1 MIDGIDPSWMA
12 LLPPLVAIL
21 LAFLT
26 QRVLLALS
34 CSIIVGGIVLAVEQ
48 HSLRGL
54 NIFEHFV
61 LPALWT
67 KSFANIL
74 VIYLGCLGTI
84 IGMWNKTGG
93 ALFFAEWLGR
103 KMVSGPRSAM
113 LFSWLV
119 GLIFHQGGTISTVLA
134 GTTLKPVNDR
144 YRVSH
149 EELSYVVDSTASPIA
164 TIIPFNAWPM
174 YVAGVCAGLIPL
186 LPTQESAYRFY
197 LMSIPYNFYALFA
210 VTMTL
215 LFSLGWLPW
224 VGQHMK
230 EAAHRARTTGQL
242 DHPDASPLMI
252 QDKNTVHLAKGYRPS
267 IWDFIVP
274 IGLLLAI
281 TIIPFALWEL
291 GYLPASASNMI
302 AEAFIVAMFASLIMA
317 KCKGMRTK
325 DMVEGVY
332 RGCSSMF
339 LGACIIGLAV
349 TVGTV
354 TKKLGAAEYTI
365 ALLQHGLPMWLLPSC
380 LTLLCMV
387 VAFAT
392 GTSLGTYA
400 VVYPVALPLAYA
412 LNPDPVY
419 IQICFGAVLGGTVFG
434 DQCSPISDTTILS
447 SMFTGCDLMHHVRSQ
462 LPLALI
468 AAGLACLTSTGVLWV
483 YF

>member
-1 MIDGIDPSWMA
+1 MIEGLEPSWLA
-12 LLPPLVAIL
+12 LLPPLVAII

-26 QRVLLALS
+26 QQVLLALS
-34 CSIIVGGIVLAVEQ
+34 TSILVGGIVLAVET
-48 HSLRGL
+48 HSFHGM
-54 NIFEHFV
+54 NVFEHFMI
-61 LPALWT
+61 PALWT
-67 KSFANIL
+67 KSFASIL
-74 VIYLGCLGTI
+74 LIYLGCLGTI

-93 ALFFAEWLGR
+93 AQYFAEWLGR
-103 KMVSGPRSAM
+103 KIVSGPRSA
-113 LFSWLV
+113 LVFSWVV

-174 YVAGVCAGLIPL
+174 YVSGVCAGLIPIM
-186 LPTQESAYRFY
+186 PTTDAAYRFF
-197 LMSIPYNFYALFA
+197 LWSIPFNFYGIVA

-224 VGQHMK
+224 VGSRMK
-230 EAAHRARTTGQL
+230 AAIYRSRTTGQL

-252 QDKNTVHLAKGYRPS
+252 QDRNTVHLARGYKPS

-274 IGLLLAI
+274 IGLLLSI
-281 TIIPFALWEL
+281 TIIPFTLWEM
-291 GYLPASASNMI
+291 GFLPSSYSNMI
-302 AEAFIVAMFASLIMA
+302 AEAFVVAMASSLLMA
-317 KCKGMRTK
+317 KFKGMPLK
-325 DMVEGVY
+325 DMVEGVW
-332 RGCSSMF
+332 RGCHSML
-339 LGACIIGLAV
+339 LGAVIIGLAV

-365 ALLQHGLPMWLLPSC
+365 QLLEQGMPMWLLPAC

-412 LNPDPVY
+412 LNPDPFY
-419 IQICFGAVLGGTVFG
+419 IQVCFGAVLGGTVFG

-462 LPLALI
+462 MPLALV
-468 AAGLACLTSTGVLWV
+468 AAFLACALSTGLLWIT
-483 YF
+483 Y